1 MRNSMNPRSW
11 VFRCVALVTAFCFFN
26 LEMGLLMQGQL
37 AVSRAEAVGKKRGV
51 GVFVFAKKA
60 ALQSDA
66 QVVQT
71 MMRAR
76 VVELGGVKLLT
87 GSPEPPVNLGATV
100 APKVEEGFDA
110 LADREHAAA
119 QVLFQDAYD
128 VLSRHTGQL
137 NRRLMAKTLKGLGV
151 ARAMAG
157 QIGPAQEMMGASV
170 NMWPDQ
176 QPAEYAYS
184 RDVLQTFKGTQRKQ
198 MNQAA
203 GTIMVAT
210 TPEGAEVSV
219 DGVVRGVGPIS
230 VPELAAGRHWVS
242 VAQDGYVRSGVF
254 VDVAPGESLGHRVV
268 LEPRP
273 NMEAWDT
280 VIDQMPKAFRSKRT
294 AKGVMPALVSILEAD
309 EVIVLQLDKRGGYKL
324 KGWHQSADGLA
335 PVKLTL
341 ARDASF
347 ITNLHGF
354 VDGTLQT
361 SPDESVIGI
370 LDAPPADTTV
380 MEVGGDP
387 SDELF
392 IDPNDPILKTRKKR
406 RARSI
411 TKEWW
416 FWTAIGG
423 TAAAL
428 TVGAIVLFS
437 QQDEGKG
444 PVGDLVIN
452 FNKVG
457 GD

>member
-1 MRNSMNPRSW
+1 
-11 VFRCVALVTAFCFFN
+11 
-26 LEMGLLMQGQL
+26 
-37 AVSRAEAVGKKRGV
+37 
-51 GVFVFAKKA
+51 
-60 ALQSDA
+60 
-66 QVVQT
+66 
-71 MMRAR
+71 
-76 VVELGGVKLLT
+76 
-87 GSPEPPVNLGATV
+87 
-100 APKVEEGFDA
+100 GFDA
-110 LADREHAAA
+110 LADREHGAAET
-119 QVLFQDAYD
+119 LFQGAFD

-137 NRRLMAKTLKGLGV
+137 DRRLMARTLKGLGV

-157 QIGPAQEMMGASV
+157 QVGPAQEMMGASL

-184 RDVLQTFKGTQRKQ
+184 RDVLATFKGTQRKQ
-198 MNQAA
+198 MNQST
-203 GTIMVAT
+203 GNIMVAT
-210 TPEGAEVSV
+210 NPEGAEVSV
-219 DGVVRGVGPIS
+219 DGVVVGVGPVS

-242 VAQDGYVRSGVF
+242 VAEDGYVRSAAF

-268 LEPRP
+268 LEERP
-273 NMEAWDT
+273 NREAWDT
-280 VIDQMPKAFRSKRT
+280 VIDKMPKAFRSKRT

-335 PVKLTL
+335 PAKLTL

-347 ITNLHGF
+347 ITNLNGF
-354 VDGTLQT
+354 VDGTLNAT
-361 SPDESVIGI
+361 VDENEQGI

-387 SDELF
+387 TDELF
-392 IDPNDPILKTRKKR
+392 IDPNDPILKTKKKR
-406 RARSI
+406 RGRSI

-452 FNKVG
+452 FNRVG